1 MQQVISASRR
11 TDIPAFYSD
20 WFLNRLAAGSCDVLH
35 PYTKK
40 WFQVSLQPEDV
51 GAIVFWS
58 KNYAPLLPKLEKVEQ
73 VTKNLF
79 FHFPITGNSDFGPY
93 PSNMTER
100 GAFRGPGAWNL
111 DLSLSKRFRMGD
123 RYAVQ
128 LRVEAYNLFNHAN
141 MFAQTG
147 DADVSSFDKIYG
159 YKDGNRRIQLGAKF
173 EF

>member
-1 MQQVISASRR
+1 MRAIDPVGMDKDATGGPA
-11 TDIPAFYSD
+11 TDSPNQFELLDLTPIMGAV
-20 WFLNRLAAGSCDVLH
+20 GSYVN
-35 PYTKK
+35 P
-40 WFQVSLQPEDV
+40 V
-51 GAIVFWS
+51 
-58 KNYAPLLPKLEKVEQ
+58 
-73 VTKNLF
+73 
-79 FHFPITGNSDFGPY
+79 TGNSDFGPY
-93 PSNMTER
+93 PSDMTER

-111 DLSLSKRFRMGD
+111 DLSLSKRFRFGD

-128 LRVEAYNLFNHAN
+128 LRVEAYNVFNHAN